1 MLVEHQKL
9 SAPNQTTNSHVI
21 TFFACTKPSSRH
33 QQITNLPKLFNF
45 DD

>member
-1 MLVEHQKL
+1 MLVEHQQL

-21 TFFACTKPSSRH
+21 TFFACTKPSRH

-45 DD
+45 ED